1 MATLA
6 QIKQQLGVSAFN
18 FSKCKNADGS
28 VSDFLRHW
36 DAKLRFSFVAH
47 KDVIAKY
54 KADPLSNKFA
64 TKWEARV
71 TQEHTDNAGNVTNAD
86 TVGME
91 YDSYI
96 LIWSES
102 IEESI

>member
-6 QIKQQLGVSAFN
+6 QIKQELGVSAFN
-18 FSKCKNADGS
+18 FGKCVNKDGT
-28 VSDFLRHW
+28 VSDFVRHW
-36 DAKLRFSFVAH
+36 DAKRRFSFVAH
-47 KDVIAKY
+47 RDVIAKY

-64 TKWEARV
+64 TKWESRS
-71 TQEHTDNAGNVTNAD
+71 TQEHRDDAGNVTNAD